1 MSHRLQ
7 KKIIIITFLFL
18 PLLLLAAF
26 WYYPAFKLI
35 QQSFTDWDGLSKYKY
50 IGFDNYISV
59 FKHPDIYTILANNF
73 AHACAAFSQIVI
85 GLYLAVI
92 LNAKIKASNFFR
104 SVIFMP
110 YILNLAAIAYMF
122 SFLYSF
128 EYSPIN
134 IIIRYFGTDDSGIR
148 WLSNNYSS
156 NFSLALV
163 GTWIYTGFAMVIFL
177 GALQSVPQELYEAS
191 ELDGANFLQKLRY
204 ITVPSIKTVIELQI
218 FLAINA
224 SFQVFMQPLLISQG
238 GPGIR
243 TETLVSYTVKTA
255 FEFKNYGKASA
266 MGVMLMFVIFAAVSL
281 QRHLMNRKES
291 TL

>member
-7 KKIIIITFLFL
+7 KKIIIITFLFI

-26 WYYPAFKLI
+26 WYYPAVKLI
-35 QQSFTDWDGLSKYKY
+35 QQSFTDWDGLSKFKY
-50 IGFDNYISV
+50 IGIENYISV
-59 FKHPDIYTILANNF
+59 FKQPDIYTIIANNF

-134 IIIRYFGTDDSGIR
+134 IIIRFFGNEDSGIR
-148 WLSNNYSS
+148 WLSNSYSS

-218 FLAINA
+218 FLAINS

-266 MGVMLMFVIFAAVSL
+266 MGVMLMLVIFAAVSM
-281 QRHLMNRKES
+281 QRYFMNRKEGS
-291 TL
+291 L